1 MWIDWYQN
9 TNVVLNPQE
18 ITIKS
23 SAKTLEIKMPGN
35 PSIFVTFLESPNGLQ
50 ITKLNSS
57 VKNPNFSINFERTFE
72 NILVDGIWIPKSCV
86 ELTSGSNGDGKLQLY
101 FSDISLDS
109 KGRIDWDVEFP
120 PGTKVNDHVNKQY
133 YEVSK
138 SNDPISSIESMANHA
153 RRTDIS
159 KPSLFG
165 VFSKPS
171 NWQFSIVAL
180 VFATTCIVVLAI
192 AIRTRIKS

>member
-1 MWIDWYQN
+1 
-9 TNVVLNPQE
+9 
-18 ITIKS
+18 
-23 SAKTLEIKMPGN
+23 
-35 PSIFVTFLESPNGLQ
+35 
-50 ITKLNSS
+50 
-57 VKNPNFSINFERTFE
+57 
-72 NILVDGIWIPKSCV
+72 VDGIWIPKSCV

-153 RRTDIS
+153 RRSDIA
-159 KPSLFG
+159 KPSLLG

-180 VFATTCIVVLAI
+180 VFATTCIVVFAI
-192 AIRTRIKS
+192 AIRKRIKS

>member
-1 MWIDWYQN
+1 M
-9 TNVVLNPQE
+9 
-18 ITIKS
+18 
-23 SAKTLEIKMPGN
+23 
-35 PSIFVTFLESPNGLQ
+35 
-50 ITKLNSS
+50 
-57 VKNPNFSINFERTFE
+57 
-72 NILVDGIWIPKSCV
+72 DGIWIPKSCV
-86 ELTSGSNGDGKLQLY
+86 ELTSGSNGDGKLQLS

-109 KGRIDWDVEFP
+109 NGRIDWHVEFP
-120 PGTKVNDHVNKQY
+120 PGIKVNDHVNKQY

-153 RRTDIS
+153 RRSDIS
-159 KPSLFG
+159 KPSLLG

-192 AIRTRIKS
+192 AIRKRIKS

>member
-1 MWIDWYQN
+1 MIKKLVWLIILSAAGAGGWYYYNQQN
-9 TNVVLNPQE
+9 SDEPQYRTEKITRGNISALVSATGTINP
-18 ITIKS
+18 
-23 SAKTLEIKMPGN
+23 
-35 PSIFVTFLESPNGLQ
+35 
-50 ITKLNSS
+50 
-57 VKNPNFSINFERTFE
+57 
-72 NILVDGIWIPKSCV
+72 V
-86 ELTSGSNGDGKLQLY
+86 ELVTVGSQVSGKIEKLHA
-101 FSDISLDS
+101 
-109 KGRIDWDVEFP
+109 
-120 PGTKVNDHVNKQY
+120 KVNDHVNKQY